1 MTDQMSS
8 QEGTPTPVDLRTY
21 MGVLRRRWL
30 LVVVLTLSAAIL
42 ALVVSLLQ
50 TPMYRASAVVAVNP
64 VLTPSAQQVS
74 GDRVSESFVKAQLD
88 LLNSA
93 TAANLVADEIGR
105 PVNASFSQL
114 SAGTPNIRIVA
125 ESDDPERAAL
135 VANTY
140 VGAYRELRIAEDLA
154 RLNQTAEIIQERLD
168 AVERQIAELPPPE
181 IPEFNLPDGL
191 VLTPEQEQVIREAAE
206 QQASEQ
212 AVSSELSSQ
221 RSQYLQ
227 QLAVIEDEAAFTSE
241 GRITIIDEASA
252 PSAPYEPSVLR
263 NVLLAL
269 LVGLVLGVA
278 AAFVREQFDDSID
291 SAESLAV
298 ASGGLPLLGAVP
310 LDEAWTAAGD
320 TRLVTVQAPNSV
332 TTEAYRTLRTSLQ
345 FAWLEAPMTGVQV
358 TSARSLDGK
367 STTVANLAVTLAAAG
382 KRVLVVDLDLRRPR
396 MHRFFGLSNDVGFTT
411 ALKDPDS
418 FRSAV
423 AVSPDLHGLEVL
435 TSGPRPANP
444 SELLASPAVRAF
456 MQRLYGEYDLVLVD
470 SSPVLGVSDPL
481 VIADLVDATVVVA
494 RSLATTKGEVRAA
507 VDLLRKVDAPL
518 VGTVVNSVDSRHH
531 NYYGYGY
538 YGYAAGYLVSEPPAT
553 VSASRPVSDDAG
565 NATGE
570 AGRDGA
576 GDAGGAAVSEA
587 DDVAASPEGAVD
599 EAQSAGRRRFGRKA
613 RRESGDDSAVDPGSP
628 GDD

>member
-1 MTDQMSS
+1 MTDQLASE
-8 QEGTPTPVDLRTY
+8 EGTPSPVDLRTY

-30 LVVVLTLSAAIL
+30 LMVVITAAAVIL
-42 ALVVSLLQ
+42 ALVISLLQ
-50 TPMYRASAVVAVNP
+50 TPMYRASAVVSVNP

-74 GDRVSESFVKAQLD
+74 GDPVSESFVKAQLD

-93 TAANLVADEIGR
+93 TAANLVAEEIGR
-105 PVNASFSQL
+105 PVNASFSQM
-114 SAGTPNIRIVA
+114 SRGTPNIRIVA
-125 ESDDPERAAL
+125 ESNDPERAAL

-140 VGAYRELRIAEDLA
+140 VGAYRELRIAEDLS
-154 RLNQTAEIIQERLD
+154 RLNQTADIIQERLD
-168 AVERQIAELPPPE
+168 AVEEEIAALPAPE
-181 IPEFNLPDGL
+181 VPEFNLPDGL

-206 QQASEQ
+206 RAASEQ
-212 AVSSELSSQ
+212 SVSSGLASQ

-241 GRITIIDEASA
+241 GRITVIDEASI
-252 PSAPYEPSVLR
+252 PSSPYEPSVLR

-269 LVGLVLGVA
+269 MVGLVLGVGA
-278 AAFVREQFDDSID
+278 ALVREQFDDSID
-291 SAESLAV
+291 SADSLAA

-332 TTEAYRTLRTSLQ
+332 TAEAYRTLRTSLQ

-396 MHRFFGLSNDVGFTT
+396 MHWFFGLSNDVGFTT
-411 ALKDPDS
+411 VLKDPDS

-444 SELLASPAVRAF
+444 SELLASPAARAF

-507 VDLLRKVDAPL
+507 VDLLRKINAPL
-518 VGTVVNSVDSRHH
+518 VGTVVNGVDSRHH

-538 YGYAAGYLVSEPPAT
+538 YGYAAGYLDSEPPAT
-553 VSASRPVSDDAG
+553 VVAHRSGSNGSGDATEDGEGSGPGKSGDAVASASEPGQEVDPP
-565 NATGE
+565 
-570 AGRDGA
+570 GR
-576 GDAGGAAVSEA
+576 
-587 DDVAASPEGAVD
+587 
-599 EAQSAGRRRFGRKA
+599 RRRFGRKSRMA
-613 RRESGDDSAVDPGSP
+613 VETDMAADPDSPSDD
-628 GDD
+628 